1 MTRFKRL
8 AGAGLLLLSMAPAL
22 RAHDFWMEPS
32 PFTPEPGERVAVRL
46 RVGEHFQ
53 GDPVAL
59 NPRRAERFAVI
70 GASGESPVEGA
81 APGGDPAGLVAL
93 DAPGLYHLVYDS
105 SRASIELAGPEFEK
119 YLAEEGLERISR
131 LRAERGQTAAKAREV
146 FSRCAKSLVAVG
158 GKGAGGH
165 DRVLGLPLELVPEA
179 SPSSLTRGGSLPVRL
194 LQEGKPLEGALVV
207 ALRRGEPARRISAR
221 TDAGGRVML
230 SLDLPGVWL
239 VKAVHMVP
247 APEETGADWESFWAS
262 LTFEVPAG

>member
-1 MTRFKRL
+1 VTRFKRL
-8 AGAGLLLLSMAPAL
+8 ARAGLLLLLVAPAL

-32 PFTPEPGERVAVRL
+32 TFTPEPGERVAVRL

-59 NPRRAERFAVI
+59 NPRRVERFAAV
-70 GASGESPVEGA
+70 GASAEAPVEGA
-81 APGGDPAGLVAL
+81 PGADPAGLVAL

-105 SRASIELAGPEFEK
+105 SRASIELEGPEFEK
-119 YLAEEGLERISR
+119 YLAEEGLERISG
-131 LRAERGQTAAKAREV
+131 LRAERGQTAAKVREV
-146 FSRCAKSLVAVG
+146 YSRCAKSLVAVG

-179 SPSSLTRGGSLPVRL
+179 SPSSLTGGGSLPVRL
-194 LQEGKPLEGALVV
+194 LHEGKPLEGALVV
-207 ALRRGEPARRISAR
+207 ALRRDQPSRKISGR

-262 LTFEVPAG
+262 LTFEIPGG

>member
-1 MTRFKRL
+1 MRLKRL
-8 AGAGLLLLSMAPAL
+8 ARAGLVLLSMAPAL

-32 PFTPEPGERVAVRL
+32 TFTPEPGERVAVRL
-46 RVGEHFQ
+46 RVGEHFK
-53 GDPVAL
+53 GDPVPL
-59 NPRRAERFAVI
+59 NPQRVERFAAA
-70 GASGESPVEGA
+70 GASGSISVDG
-81 APGGDPAGLVAL
+81 APGADPAGLVVL
-93 DAPGLYHLVYDS
+93 GAPGLYQLVYDS
-105 SRASIELAGPEFEK
+105 SRASVELAGPDFEK

-131 LRAERGQTAAKAREV
+131 LRAERGQTAVKAREV
-146 FSRCAKSLVAVG
+146 FSRCAKALVAVG

-179 SPSSLTRGGSLPVRL
+179 SPYALPRGGSLLVRL

-221 TDAGGRVML
+221 TDAGGRVRL

-247 APEETGADWESFWAS
+247 APEGVGADWESFWAS
-262 LTFEVPAG
+262 LTFEVPGG

>member
-1 MTRFKRL
+1 VTRFKTL
-8 AGAGLLLLSMAPAL
+8 ARAGLVLLWMAPAL

-32 PFTPEPGERVAVRL
+32 TFTPEPGQRVAVRL

-53 GDPVAL
+53 GDPVPL
-59 NPRRAERFAVI
+59 NPRRVERFAAV
-70 GASGESPVEGA
+70 GASGEASIEG
-81 APGGDPAGLVAL
+81 APGGDPAGIVAL
-93 DAPGLYHLVYDS
+93 DAPGLVHLVYDS
-105 SRASIELAGPEFEK
+105 RRASIELDGPKFET

-131 LRAERGQTAAKAREV
+131 LRGQRGQSSVRAREV
-146 FSRCAKSLVAVG
+146 YSRCAKSLVAVG

-179 SPSSLTRGGSLPVRL
+179 SPYSLAGGGSLPVRL
-194 LQEGKPLEGALVV
+194 LHEGKPLEGALVV
-207 ALRRGEPARRISAR
+207 ALRRDEPARKISAR

-230 SLDLPGVWL
+230 SLDLPGIWL

-262 LTFEVPAG
+262 LTFEIPGG